1 MHTMTSLLKKMKQEE
16 KLVMLTAYDYP
27 SAKLAEAAGVDIIL
41 VGDSL
46 GMVVLGYDS
55 TIPVTISDMVHHA
68 KAVRRG
74 ARDTFV
80 VVDMP
85 FGSFHSSWDRTL
97 ENAMRIFQQTSA
109 QALKLEGAGEVL
121 EVTRKLVGAG
131 IPIVA
136 HLGLL
141 PQSAAVLG
149 GYKVQGKTASA
160 AKQLIEDAKACEAAG
175 ACMLVLECI
184 PHQLAAQVTKELTIP
199 VIGIGAGSDTD
210 GQVLVLHDM
219 LGLSLSGR
227 VPKFVKNFMRE
238 HGDIPAAIAGLG
250 VRPTWLRSRPPPL
263 PKASPARSPRPAPRS
278 TTSPFDP
285 AKKTSSSPTDFAR
298 TSSPPAHHTPKF
310 LSMYSEYSVGPASV
324 PPPLSSFRIIHI
336 FRGPAPPHRTS
347 SFYFRQ

>member
-1 MHTMTSLLKKMKQEE
+1 MENTASLMKMKQQGN
-16 KLVMLTAYDYP
+16 KIAMLTAYDYP
-27 SAKLAEAAGVDIIL
+27 SAKIAEAAGMDVLL

-55 TIPVTISDMVHHA
+55 TVKVTVEDMVHHG
-68 KAVRRG
+68 KAARRG
-74 ARDTFV
+74 AMDTFL

-85 FGSFHSSWDRTL
+85 FGSFHGSWDRTL

-184 PHQLAAQVTKELTIP
+184 PHQLAAQVTKELNIP
-199 VIGIGAGSDTD
+199 VIGIGAGNETD
-210 GQVLVLHDM
+210 GQVLVYHDTVKYGSHH
-219 LGLSLSGR
+219 L
-227 VPKFVKNFMRE
+227 PKFVQSYAE
-238 HGDIPAAIAGLG
+238 AGETMQQGLAQYVEEVKSG
-250 VRPTWLRSRPPPL
+250 AF
-263 PKASPARSPRPAPRS
+263 PK
-278 TTSPFDP
+278 
-285 AKKTSSSPTDFAR
+285 
-298 TSSPPAHHTPKF
+298 
-310 LSMYSEYSVGPASV
+310 EQ
-324 PPPLSSFRIIHI
+324 
-336 FRGPAPPHRTS
+336 HRFTMKEEELEQLYGS
-347 SFYFRQ
+347 K

>member
-1 MHTMTSLLKKMKQEE
+1 MENTASLIKMKKQGN
-16 KLVMLTAYDYP
+16 KIAMLTAYDYP
-27 SAKLAEAAGVDIIL
+27 SAKIAQAAGVDVLL

-55 TIPVTISDMVHHA
+55 TVKVTVEDMVHHG
-68 KAVRRG
+68 KAARRG
-74 ARDTFV
+74 ATDTFL

-85 FGSFHSSWDRTL
+85 FGSFHGSWDRTL
-97 ENAMRIFQQTSA
+97 ENAMRIFQETNA

-184 PHQLAAQVTKELTIP
+184 PHQLAEQVTQELTIP
-199 VIGIGAGSDTD
+199 VIGIGAGSETD
-210 GQVLVLHDM
+210 GQVLVYHDTVKYGSHH
-219 LGLSLSGR
+219 L
-227 VPKFVKNFMRE
+227 PKFVQSYAE
-238 HGDIPAAIAGLG
+238 AGETMQQGLSQYVEEVKSG
-250 VRPTWLRSRPPPL
+250 AF
-263 PKASPARSPRPAPRS
+263 PK
-278 TTSPFDP
+278 
-285 AKKTSSSPTDFAR
+285 
-298 TSSPPAHHTPKF
+298 
-310 LSMYSEYSVGPASV
+310 EQ
-324 PPPLSSFRIIHI
+324 
-336 FRGPAPPHRTS
+336 HRFTMKEEELEQLYGS
-347 SFYFRQ
+347 K

>member
-1 MHTMTSLLKKMKQEE
+1 MENTASLMKMKQQGD
-16 KLVMLTAYDYP
+16 KIAMLTAYDYP
-27 SAKLAEAAGVDIIL
+27 SAKIAEAAGMDVLL

-55 TIPVTISDMVHHA
+55 TVKVTVEDMVHHG
-68 KAVRRG
+68 KAARRG
-74 ARDTFV
+74 AQDTFL

-85 FGSFHSSWDRTL
+85 FGSFHGSWGRTL
-97 ENAMRIFQQTSA
+97 ENAMRIFQETSA

-121 EVTRKLVGAG
+121 DVTRKLVGAG

-199 VIGIGAGSDTD
+199 VIGIGAGSETD
-210 GQVLVLHDM
+210 GQVLVYHDTVKYGSHH
-219 LGLSLSGR
+219 L
-227 VPKFVKNFMRE
+227 PKFVQSYAE
-238 HGDIPAAIAGLG
+238 AGETMQQGLKQYVEEVKSG
-250 VRPTWLRSRPPPL
+250 AF
-263 PKASPARSPRPAPRS
+263 PK
-278 TTSPFDP
+278 
-285 AKKTSSSPTDFAR
+285 
-298 TSSPPAHHTPKF
+298 
-310 LSMYSEYSVGPASV
+310 EQ
-324 PPPLSSFRIIHI
+324 
-336 FRGPAPPHRTS
+336 HRFTMKEEELEQLYGS
-347 SFYFRQ
+347 K

>member
-1 MHTMTSLLKKMKQEE
+1 MENTASLMKMKKQGD
-16 KLVMLTAYDYP
+16 KIAMLTAYDYP
-27 SAKLAEAAGVDIIL
+27 SATIAEAAGVDVLL

-55 TIPVTISDMVHHA
+55 TVKVTVDDMVHHG
-68 KAVRRG
+68 KAARRG
-74 ARDTFV
+74 AKDTFL

-85 FGSFHSSWDRTL
+85 FGSFHGSWDRTL

-121 EVTRKLVGAG
+121 EVTKKLVGAG

-184 PHQLAAQVTKELTIP
+184 PHQLAAQVTKELNIP
-199 VIGIGAGSDTD
+199 VIGIGAGSETD
-210 GQVLVLHDM
+210 GQVLVYHDTVKYGSHH
-219 LGLSLSGR
+219 L
-227 VPKFVKNFMRE
+227 PKFVQSYAE
-238 HGDIPAAIAGLG
+238 AGDTMQKGLAQYVEEVKTG
-250 VRPTWLRSRPPPL
+250 AF
-263 PKASPARSPRPAPRS
+263 PK
-278 TTSPFDP
+278 
-285 AKKTSSSPTDFAR
+285 
-298 TSSPPAHHTPKF
+298 
-310 LSMYSEYSVGPASV
+310 EQ
-324 PPPLSSFRIIHI
+324 
-336 FRGPAPPHRTS
+336 HRFTMKEEELEQLYGS
-347 SFYFRQ
+347 K